1 MRKLLIAG
9 AVAFGAM
16 ATAVTG
22 FAADWSP
29 SGPIKFMIA
38 FKAGGGADTQTRLI
52 AEEMEQ
58 RHGWKIIP
66 EQVTGKGGA
75 ILAAKMKDQPN
86 DGSVIGMIVTETLG
100 YNMVAAKKQAY
111 TQADFT
117 PITTTAGFQMG
128 IVALTSKGYQSFDD
142 VIAAAKA
149 GEQIRF
155 GAMSPRLADIAYMIG
170 KHYGVDFNIVMVKG
184 GKGVMNGLN
193 AGDLDIGW
201 GAGIQTKAVKAGD
214 MVNLVS
220 GIGEPLDASP
230 DAPTLQDLGIDLN
243 AGGYFLIAAPAGI
256 PAEARAALASAIS
269 DIVND
274 PATKA
279 NGIISKAFGGPKVIA
294 GAELDALLSSDETA
308 AHDLLK
314 AVNE

>member
-1 MRKLLIAG
+1 MRKFLMAG
-9 AVAFGAM
+9 AFALGAL
-16 ATAVTG
+16 ATAATG
-22 FAADWSP
+22 FAADWTP
-29 SGPIKFMIA
+29 NGPIKFLIA

-52 AEEMEQ
+52 AEEMEK

-66 EQVTGKGGA
+66 EQLTGKGGA
-75 ILAAKMKDQPN
+75 ILAASLKDQPN
-86 DGSVIGMIVTETLG
+86 DGTVIGMIVTETLG

-128 IVALTSKGYQSFDD
+128 IVALTSKGYKSFDD

-170 KHYGVDFNIVMVKG
+170 RHYGVDFNIVMVKG

-201 GAGIQTKAVKAGD
+201 GAGIQTKAVRAGD

-243 AGGYFLIAAPAGI
+243 AGGYFLIAAPAGV
-256 PAEARAALASAIS
+256 PAEARAALSSAIA

-274 PATKA
+274 PETKA
-279 NGIISKAFGGPKVIA
+279 SALITRAFGGPKVIA
-294 GAELDALLSSDETA
+294 GDDLDALLASDEAA

-314 AVNE
+314 AVSE